1 MNIDNINRVIA
12 AVRAEPH
19 HFVME
24 DWNTASSAITNFNPA
39 DRLTLARNNPCNTAG
54 CLGGWM
60 DSLALCDIADG
71 KMAAPVVSDEDLK
84 DGIGSPLYL
93 AARFIGMAESE
104 QGWGSGL
111 DMLFHMDR
119 HFSMIRFDRLP
130 PKARAEAG
138 ARALEIFRD
147 NDGRSN
153 WTRALEETGLLGY
166 MEGGEVAIDGQTYR

>member
-24 DWNTASSAITNFNPA
+24 EWNTAGSDGGAA
-39 DRLTLARNNPCNTAG
+39 LRLTLARNNPCNTAG

-60 DSLALCDIADG
+60 DSLALADIQDG
-71 KMAAPVVSDEDLK
+71 KMIAPEGDAYDHVCPME
-84 DGIGSPLYL
+84 L
-93 AARFIGMAESE
+93 AGQFIGIKHYLM
-104 QGWGSGL
+104 
-111 DMLFHMDR
+111 DRLFHMDR
-119 HFSMIRFDRLP
+119 EYVMSRFDRLP

-147 NDGRSN
+147 SN
-153 WTRALEETGLLGY
+153 GKSDWTQALRETGLLKY
-166 MEGGEVAIDGQTYR
+166 MEGGEVTIDGQTYR

>member
-19 HFVME
+19 HFVMAE
-24 DWNTASSAITNFNPA
+24 WNTATTAADNFSEKK
-39 DRLTLARNNPCNTAG
+39 RLSLARNNPCNTAG

-60 DSLALCDIADG
+60 DSFALCDIADG
-71 KMAAPVVSDEDLK
+71 KMTPPIISDEDLI
-84 DGIGSPLYL
+84 DGTANPLYWAAHFIGV
-93 AARFIGMAESE
+93 AARGY
-104 QGWGSGL
+104 GSGL

-119 HFSMIRFDRLP
+119 CFSMMRFDRLP

-147 NDGRSN
+147 NDGESN
-153 WTRALEETGLLGY
+153 WTQALEQTRLLEY
-166 MEGGEVAIDGQTYR
+166 MEGGEITIDGQTYR

>member
-24 DWNTASSAITNFNPA
+24 DWNTAGGDSGPA
-39 DRLTLARNNPCNTAG
+39 VRLTLARNNPCNTAG

-71 KMAAPVVSDEDLK
+71 KMAAPVVSGEDLK
-84 DGIGSPLYL
+84 DGIGSQLYL

>member
-19 HFVME
+19 HFVMK
-24 DWNTASSAITNFNPA
+24 DWNTATNAAESFPEKK
-39 DRLTLARNNPCNTAG
+39 RLSLARNNPCNTAG

-71 KMAAPVVSDEDLK
+71 KMKPPILSDEDLI
-84 DGIGSPLYL
+84 DGRINPLDL
-93 AARFIGMAESE
+93 AARFIGVAAE
-104 QGWGSGL
+104 QHWGSEL

-119 HFSMIRFDRLP
+119 HLSMTRFDRLP

-147 NDGRSN
+147 TGKSN
-153 WTRALEETGLLGY
+153 WERALSETGLLGY